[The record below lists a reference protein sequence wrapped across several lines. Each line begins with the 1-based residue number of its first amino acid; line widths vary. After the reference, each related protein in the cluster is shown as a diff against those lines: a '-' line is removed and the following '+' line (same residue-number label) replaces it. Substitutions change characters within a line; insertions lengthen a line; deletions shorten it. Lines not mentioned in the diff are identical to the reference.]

1 MKRVLFLAL
10 LLCGFAAAAQAQVVD
25 TDVCS
30 IVKKPTSF
38 DGKIVRIKG
47 IAVAGFDQFMIKSAD
62 VCGFQVD
69 GIWLEYPNGT
79 HGKAGPAALLTV
91 QPARNYSG
99 PYKEPTRTPV
109 TLEKN
114 KDFKDFDSLLSKKR
128 KGQGM
133 CLGCVQNT
141 VSGTFVG
148 RLDAV
153 ESVTIKRDASGKIT
167 DFGGFGNANA
177 YPARLVL
184 QSVSDVT
191 AKDID
196 YSKLDNA
203 LKDQKGG
210 FGHPPGAGMFD
221 PVAAAGKVAD
231 RMNGIP
237 AQETVKKD
245 VGMFPKSSGEH
256 NGVVISYDRTNELPK
271 EDAASKD
278 SPDGSQYTCF
288 LNLDL
293 LDNDGQTLA
302 IIHQGHH
309 IADLKSPAPGSE
321 NAPLFVGEYN
331 AWTMTVL
338 GAVMSGEKAL
348 GLPGGELVWD
358 AAWEQGERNNN
369 IDKALRD
376 FLAKT
381 AALSQ

>member
-10 LLCGFAAAAQAQVVD
+10 LLCGFAIAAEAQVVD

-30 IVKKPTSF
+30 IAKKPASF
-38 DGKIVRIKG
+38 DGKMVRIKG
-47 IAVAGFDQFMIKSAD
+47 IAVAGFDQFIIKSTD

-79 HGKAGPAALLTV
+79 HGKAGPAALVTV
-91 QPARNYSG
+91 EPARNYSG
-99 PYKEPTRTPV
+99 PYKAPTRTPV
-109 TLEKN
+109 VLEKN
-114 KDFKDFDSLLSKKR
+114 KDFKDFDSMLSKKR
-128 KGQGM
+128 RGPGM

-141 VSGTFVG
+141 VSATFVG

-153 ESVTIKRDASGKIT
+153 ASTAIKRDASGKVT

-184 QSVSDVT
+184 QSVSEIT
-191 AKDID
+191 PNNID
-196 YSKLDNA
+196 YSKLDEA

-210 FGHPPGAGMFD
+210 FARPQAPGFD
-221 PVAAAGKVAD
+221 PVAAAGKIAD
-231 RMNGIP
+231 SMNGIP

-245 VGMFPKSSGEH
+245 VSMFPKSGGDH
-256 NGVVISYDRTNELPK
+256 NGVVISYDRANELPK
-271 EDAASKD
+271 EDVASKD
-278 SPDGSQYTCF
+278 APNGVQYTCF
-288 LNLDL
+288 LNLDV
-293 LDNDGQTLA
+293 LDSSAQPLA
-302 IIHQGHH
+302 IIHAGHH
-309 IADLKSPAPGSE
+309 IADLKEPVAGSE

-338 GAVMSGEKAL
+338 GAVMSGDKAL
-348 GLPGGELVWD
+348 GLPGGEVVWNS
-358 AAWEQGERNNN
+358 AWEQGERNNN

-376 FLAKT
+376 FLAKS